1 MAEHSL
7 WETGAFMPSAY
18 NEHSKQNV
26 QNDEK
31 VLDTVFANPSIG
43 IVTSHVKQTSLSV
56 VWHTLYVYEKQLR
69 SFYEQPV
76 FSL

>member
-56 VWHTLYVYEKQLR
+56 V
-69 SFYEQPV
+69 
-76 FSL
+76 